1 MTENLEYLRNSETE
15 LDIELI
21 YSEEEDY
28 NSSPSEY
35 QITTYPADFTLEILA
50 NKLNSGEIIVPKFQ
64 RGFVWK
70 QVQASKLI
78 ESFLVGLPVPPI
90 FLYKEIKTNKLLLI
104 DGQQRLKTI
113 KYFLEG
119 FFGEEVKGKKQIFRL
134 TGLNKSSKWY
144 NKTYEELEENDVM
157 NLKNAVLRAFVIQQL
172 NPNDDSS
179 VYHIFERLNTGGTF
193 LNNQEIRNC
202 IYYGELNDLIKNNLN
217 LHPSYRLILGKEFP
231 DMRMVDQE
239 LIVRFFS
246 MLEITNYDKP
256 LKDFMSKFMRLNRNP
271 DIETQA
277 KLERIFK
284 NTCDIVI
291 KSIGEKPFHIK
302 RGINTAVYDCVM
314 VSFAHNYEK
323 AIPENIV
330 ERYKSLVAYLETEK
344 LVTSATTNKETVI
357 NRFAA
362 ANRYLFD

>member
-1 MTENLEYLRNSETE
+1 MTKDLEYLRSSETE

-21 YSEEEDY
+21 YSEQEDY

-35 QITTYPADFTLEILA
+35 QITTYPADFTLEILV

-113 KYFLEG
+113 KYFFEG

-144 NKTYEELEENDVM
+144 NKTYDELEENDVL

-202 IYYGELNDLIKNNLN
+202 IYYGDLNDLIKNNLN

-246 MLEITNYDKP
+246 MLEVVKYDKP
-256 LKDFMSKFMRLNRNP
+256 LKDFMSTFMRLNRNP
-271 DIETQA
+271 DTNTQQ
-277 KLERIFK
+277 KLEDIFK
-284 NTCDIVI
+284 NTCDIVVE
-291 KSIGEKPFHIK
+291 SIGEKPFHIK
-302 RGINTAVYDCVM
+302 RGINAAVYDCVM
-314 VSFAHNYEK
+314 VSFANNLNK
-323 AIPENIV
+323 SIPSDIV
-330 ERYKSLVAYLETEK
+330 ERYESLIEYLEENK

>member
-1 MTENLEYLRNSETE
+1 MTENLEYIRSSETE

-21 YSEEEDY
+21 YSEQEDY

-90 FLYKEIKTNKLLLI
+90 FLYKEMKTNKLLLI
-104 DGQQRLKTI
+104 DGQQRLKTV

-134 TGLNKSSKWY
+134 TGLNNSSKWY
-144 NKTYEELEENDVM
+144 NKTYEELEDNDVQ
-157 NLKNAVLRAFVIQQL
+157 NLKNTVLRAFVIQQL

-202 IYYGELNDLIKNNLN
+202 IYYGELNDLIKTNLN
-217 LHPSYRLILGKEFP
+217 LHNSYRDILGKAHP

-239 LIVRFFS
+239 LIIRFFS
-246 MLEITNYDKP
+246 MLEISKYEKP

-271 DIETQA
+271 DEETQN
-277 KLERIFK
+277 KLEDIFK
-284 NTCDIVI
+284 STCDVVI
-291 KSIGEKPFHIK
+291 ESLGEKPFHIK

-314 VSFAHNYEK
+314 VAFAHNLGK
-323 AIPENIV
+323 NVPDDIKN
-330 ERYKSLVAYLETEK
+330 RYNSLVEHLELEK
-344 LVTSATTNKETVI
+344 LITSATTNKETVI

-362 ANRYLFD
+362 AKRFLFE

>member
-1 MTENLEYLRNSETE
+1 
-15 LDIELI
+15 
-21 YSEEEDY
+21 
-28 NSSPSEY
+28 
-35 QITTYPADFTLEILA
+35 
-50 NKLNSGEIIVPKFQ
+50 
-64 RGFVWK
+64 
-70 QVQASKLI
+70 
-78 ESFLVGLPVPPI
+78 
-90 FLYKEIKTNKLLLI
+90 
-104 DGQQRLKTI
+104 
-113 KYFLEG
+113 
-119 FFGEEVKGKKQIFRL
+119 
-134 TGLNKSSKWY
+134 
-144 NKTYEELEENDVM
+144 
-157 NLKNAVLRAFVIQQL
+157 
-172 NPNDDSS
+172 
-179 VYHIFERLNTGGTF
+179 
-193 LNNQEIRNC
+193 
-202 IYYGELNDLIKNNLN
+202 
-217 LHPSYRLILGKEFP
+217 
-231 DMRMVDQE
+231 MRMVDQE